1 MTLTG
6 HTSMIW
12 SMIELEDGKILSG
25 ADDRKAI
32 VWNLQEQKEEFTLYE
47 GKNEISSVLQVKSGK
62 VLTGSGEPLLR
73 IWNLDSKSQEGDI
86 EAKSGVWFM
95 TELSDGTVAAGMGN
109 GDIQIYDIEKKK
121 IVNTLKGH
129 KKTINCMVEIEP
141 GRIVSGS
148 DEEDM
153 ILWNLNDISAKYILK
168 GHKGPITAIVRLNE
182 GRFLSASKDKTI
194 KLWE

>member
-1 MTLTG
+1 MTL
-6 HTSMIW
+6 
-12 SMIELEDGKILSG
+12 K
-25 ADDRKAI
+25 
-32 VWNLQEQKEEFTLYE
+32 QK
-47 GKNEISSVLQVKSGK
+47 V
-62 VLTGSGEPLLR
+62 
-73 IWNLDSKSQEGDI
+73 
-86 EAKSGVWFM
+86 
-95 TELSDGTVAAGMGN
+95 GN

-168 GHKGPITAIVRLNE
+168 GHKGPITAIVRLDE